1 MELTQINDELTKR
14 EILVILKA
22 NGIKFVNEKSIRKC
36 NKAQLIEFANPS
48 QKEELIESV
57 SSEIVDVV
65 VETSKDVV
73 VAEIITQTPE
83 EIALQVAEM
92 AKTAGVQEAAKP
104 QKNTGPR
111 NSTWIGRIEALIAS
125 TANQKEDG
133 SYFFTVDD
141 AASVMGVE
149 PTLKCLDTYPGDW
162 HPSFK
167 GPGRACTQFSF
178 RGKLRLSKRDPTTN
192 GLSLV
197 PLSTEDA
204 ESLMT
209 KYNYKPAGV

>member
-14 EILVILKA
+14 EILVILKS

-36 NKAQLIEFANPS
+36 TKSQLIEFANPS
-48 QKEELIESV
+48 KPEEVAESGP
-57 SSEIVDVV
+57 SENVDVV
-65 VETSKDVV
+65 VEVV
-73 VAEIITQTPE
+73 TQTPE

-104 QKNTGPR
+104 KKNTGPR
-111 NSTWIGRIEALIAS
+111 NATWIGRIEALIAS
-125 TANQKEDG
+125 TANQNEDG
-133 SYFFTVDD
+133 SYFFTIDD

-192 GLSLV
+192 GLTLV
-197 PLSTEDA
+197 PLSAEDA